1 MSNIFR
7 KLITVCG
14 YYELC
19 LLKVKRCTL
28 RQTQGNKKT
37 PTNSIICGNYLLVVR
52 LIQRRERD
60 SNPRYPKVQR
70 FSRPPQS
77 TTLPSLQYCYSF
89 AAKSTIFWLCK
100 CRYFFDEQKN
110 ILLFCSY
117 KKEDILLINKIVWLY
132 NSQ

>member
-28 RQTQGNKKT
+28 RQTQGDKKT

-52 LIQRRERD
+52 LIQRREGD
-60 SNPRYPKVQR
+60 SNPRYSIPYDSLANCWFQPLTHLSNCADKSSAFYYSCKLLACFFSI
-70 FSRPPQS
+70 FSRS
-77 TTLPSLQYCYSF
+77 TGKNSPTNNYFCTGEGPF
-89 AAKSTIFWLCK
+89 PIF
-100 CRYFFDEQKN
+100 FHN
-110 ILLFCSY
+110 
-117 KKEDILLINKIVWLY
+117 
-132 NSQ
+132 